1 MSRVLPRRPSLD
13 HLKKQAKDLLR
24 ALRLQQPEAALTD
37 AQHALA
43 KDYGFDSWPQLKRHV
58 ELLAKV
64 PATVTFERYTAKARE
79 ALFFSRYEASHAGSA
94 TIEPEHVLLGV
105 IRVGERLA
113 GQVFERSGLS
123 LQPAR
128 SALVTPAAEPIPAST
143 MIPVSD
149 RVRPIFGA
157 AAEEADRQQHHGIGL
172 VHLLLGVLRD
182 RGSAAAGWLVTQG
195 IRAEA
200 IRADITPWLDEKADA

>member
-1 MSRVLPRRPSLD
+1 MSRELPRRPSLD
-13 HLKKQAKDLLR
+13 HLKKQAKELLR
-24 ALRLQQPEAALTD
+24 ERRLRQPDAALAD

-43 KDYGFDSWPQLKRHV
+43 REYGFDSWPQLKRHV
-58 ELLAKV
+58 ELIAKV
-64 PATVTFERYTAKARE
+64 PPTVTFDRYTSNARK
-79 ALFFSRYEASHAGSA
+79 ALFFSRYEASQAGSM

-105 IRVGERLA
+105 IRVGQEVT
-113 GQVFERSGLS
+113 GSPFERSGLS

-128 SALVTPAAEPIPAST
+128 TALVVQAAEPIPSST

-157 AAEEADRQQHHGIGL
+157 AAEEADRQQHQVIGL

-182 RGSAAAGWLVTQG
+182 RDSAATGWLVTRG
-195 IRAEA
+195 VRAEA
-200 IRADITPWLDEKADA
+200 IRADITQWLDEKT

>member
-1 MSRVLPRRPSLD
+1 MSRELPRRPSLD
-13 HLKKQAKDLLR
+13 HLKKQAKELLR
-24 ALRLQQPEAALTD
+24 ELRLRQPDAALTD

-43 KDYGFDSWPQLKRHV
+43 REYGFDSWPQLKRHV
-58 ELLAKV
+58 GLMAKV
-64 PATVTFERYTAKARE
+64 PRSVTFDRYTSNARK
-79 ALFFSRYEASHAGSA
+79 ALFFSRYEASQAGSM

-105 IRVGERLA
+105 IRVGQEVT
-113 GQVFERSGLS
+113 GSPFERSGLS

-128 SALVTPAAEPIPAST
+128 TALVVQAAEPIPSST

-157 AAEEADRQQHHGIGL
+157 AAEEADRQQHQVIGL

-182 RGSAAAGWLVTQG
+182 RDSAAAGWLVTRG
-195 IRAEA
+195 VRAEA
-200 IRADITPWLDEKADA
+200 IRADITSWLDEKT